1 MIVGRSA
8 TKGKWLG
15 FVLFWHRRLIS
26 DLPIVQLDFKKR
38 ERLQRDGQTDLPD
51 YSGSYEN
58 PFLCLTDSHT
68 RIFIICHHIW
78 DRKQDQRKNCFWLSH
93 SPTPLSL
100 TWNMKPPWCRCSL
113 FFPIFPPSSTL
124 TEAYILF
131 GLVPSQG
138 AGCQTGSDLC
148 LLGLI
153 LSDTLTISIQDIHWA
168 AIVVLYLA
176 ASFFHI
182 GLSLLSSVQPAC
194 QNIRRILIIK
204 KKKMQCD
211 LNWSQCLDLCTFSQS
226 SLMLTQLTNQ
236 YYI

>member
-15 FVLFWHRRLIS
+15 FVLFWHQRLIS

-100 TWNMKPPWCRCSL
+100 TSKIWNPR
-113 FFPIFPPSSTL
+113 
-124 TEAYILF
+124 
-131 GLVPSQG
+131 GV
-138 AGCQTGSDLC
+138 
-148 LLGLI
+148 
-153 LSDTLTISIQDIHWA
+153 
-168 AIVVLYLA
+168 VVLF
-176 ASFFHI
+176 SFPFFLRPLLWLRHI
-182 GLSLLSSVQPAC
+182 S
-194 QNIRRILIIK
+194 
-204 KKKMQCD
+204 
-211 LNWSQCLDLCTFSQS
+211 CLDLSRHREQAVRLDQTSACLASYCQTLSLFPFRIYTGLLLLCSTLLLHFSTLVCHCCRQFNPLVKIS
-226 SLMLTQLTNQ
+226 EEFW
-236 YYI
+236 